1 MKLTHKEKAELRDY
15 VKEQIKAVKEG
26 STTANIATYSTPKA
40 FTGHSDDEGTNAID
54 ISDDQYAYTIKAPKE
69 RKNSIKLHEESYPSF
84 KQDTSRSNVQKINAN
99 ILEVTKRIRELSQM
113 LNHSIKLKTEQK
125 LDNNIHWKR
134 TNEALAKMHNR
145 IASLSE
151 KANQLYNLQEATAQ
165 RVKDELVT
173 LLKQAGYTTIKPTDV
188 DYNQAGQDFYEF
200 DVMLNGEPYAID
212 YKSSLLTFQDYREEK
227 PLGNIDQPEL
237 VIQNIK
243 KEFPI

>member
-1 MKLTHKEKAELRDY
+1 
-15 VKEQIKAVKEG
+15 
-26 STTANIATYSTPKA
+26 
-40 FTGHSDDEGTNAID
+40 
-54 ISDDQYAYTIKAPKE
+54 
-69 RKNSIKLHEESYPSF
+69 
-84 KQDTSRSNVQKINAN
+84 
-99 ILEVTKRIRELSQM
+99 M

-212 YKSSLLTFQDYREEK
+212 YKSGLLTFQDYREEK

>member
-1 MKLTHKEKAELRDY
+1 
-15 VKEQIKAVKEG
+15 
-26 STTANIATYSTPKA
+26 
-40 FTGHSDDEGTNAID
+40 
-54 ISDDQYAYTIKAPKE
+54 
-69 RKNSIKLHEESYPSF
+69 
-84 KQDTSRSNVQKINAN
+84 
-99 ILEVTKRIRELSQM
+99 
-113 LNHSIKLKTEQK
+113 
-125 LDNNIHWKR
+125 
-134 TNEALAKMHNR
+134 MHNR

-212 YKSSLLTFQDYREEK
+212 YKSGLLTFQDYREEK